1 MRAFVSLLVW
11 FGYVIV
17 YLAVLPVTFIV
28 YLITGPF
35 DKLRIYT
42 NWLFMLAGR
51 SFLWFNPAW
60 KIQLHGIE
68 KYTPGK
74 PMIFIGNHQ
83 SFLDMPL
90 LALLPW
96 RMKWVS
102 KDGLFRVP
110 VLGWYMRMG
119 GHVSVKRGTTAALKA
134 LNKLKPYINSGIPV
148 MLFPE
153 GTRSRT
159 GSLLKF
165 KNGAFML
172 SKEMNVPVQPV
183 LISGT
188 RDIMK
193 PDTWIASTSGTMS
206 VTLMESYEPVDFDS
220 VEAMRD
226 KIYADMSAEL
236 NRLTGG
242 LHQ

>member
-1 MRAFVSLLVW
+1 MGALISLLAW
-11 FGYVIV
+11 FCYIIIFLIILPITFLV
-17 YLAVLPVTFIV
+17 YLLTW
-28 YLITGPF
+28 PF
-35 DKLRIYT
+35 DKHRIYT
-42 NWLFMLAGR
+42 NRLFMFAGR
-51 SFLWFNPAW
+51 SFLWFNPRW
-60 KIQLHGIE
+60 QISLYGLD
-68 KYTPGK
+68 KYSKGK

-90 LALLPW
+90 LAFLPW

-110 VLGWYMRMG
+110 ILGWYMRMS

-134 LNKLKPYINSGIPV
+134 LNKLKPYIYDGVPV

-159 GSLLKF
+159 GTLLKF
-165 KNGAFML
+165 KSGAFML

-188 RDIMK
+188 RDVMK
-193 PDTWIASTSGTMS
+193 PDTWIAATSGNMS
-206 VTLMESYEPVDFDS
+206 VTLMSPYYPADFDS
-220 VEAMRD
+220 VDSMRD
-226 KIYADMSAEL
+226 KAYEDMAAEL
-236 NRLTGG
+236 NRLTNGSR
-242 LHQ
+242 